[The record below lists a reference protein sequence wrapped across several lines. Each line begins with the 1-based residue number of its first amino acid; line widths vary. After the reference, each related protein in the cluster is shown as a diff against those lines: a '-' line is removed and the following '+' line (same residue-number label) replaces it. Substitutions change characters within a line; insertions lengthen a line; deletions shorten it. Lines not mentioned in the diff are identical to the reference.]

1 MARAIANCTCSVCGA
16 KFERVEFKNNRAQ
29 ADAWKEWAEEHFTIC
44 PECYQKQQMA
54 KAEALAAE
62 LGLPQIAGK
71 SEKQIAY
78 AASLRAKYLLKNGAA
93 EIGRVRKLMAAMTP
107 KKVREIADKNG
118 VSDETVIRR
127 NLEHRALSQAYVAA
141 YETDAGKIID
151 ALR

>member
-16 KFERVEFKNNRAQ
+16 KFERVEFKSNRAQ

-71 SEKQIAY
+71 SDKQIAY
-78 AASLRAKYLLKNGAA
+78 AASLRAKYLVKSGAN
-93 EIGRVRKLMAAMTP
+93 EIKLVRKLMAVMTP
-107 KKVREIADKNG
+107 EKVREVAEKNG

-127 NLEHRALSQAYVAA
+127 NLEHRALSKAYVAA
-141 YETDAGKIID
+141 YESDAGKIID

>member
-1 MARAIANCTCSVCGA
+1 MARAIAICTCSVCGA

-44 PECYQKQQMA
+44 PECYQKQQMD
-54 KAEALAAE
+54 KAEALVAE

-93 EIGRVRKLMAAMTP
+93 EIGRVRKLMAVMTP
-107 KKVREIADKNG
+107 EKVHEVAEKNG
-118 VSDETVIRR
+118 VDDETVIRR